1 MLLALD
7 TATRTL
13 SLALHDGAEI
23 YAEYTW
29 QTESHHTVELVPAV
43 QSALRQARLSPRDL
57 THLAVAQGPGSF
69 NGLRVGFSV
78 AQSFALALN
87 LPLLAI
93 PTLEIVAAAQPPLTE
108 RLIVF
113 AQAGRGRVCGAAYVW
128 SAAHDWQIASETRI
142 ETPMALFAMF
152 SAPHT
157 PTRLAGEADHSVYQA
172 VHALNTAQDRQLQL
186 ATPAWSLRRAAFL
199 AERAWARFR
208 SGESGDPL
216 RAVPFYLHQP
226 GVPHP

>member
-29 QTESHHTVELVPAV
+29 QTESHHTVELVPAI
-43 QSALRQARLSPRDL
+43 QSVLQQARLSPRDL

-78 AQSFALALN
+78 AQSFALALR

-93 PTLEIVAAAQPPLTE
+93 PTLEIVVAAQPPLTE
-108 RLIVF
+108 RLIAF
-113 AQAGRGRVCGAAYVW
+113 AQAGRGRVFGAAYVW
-128 SAAHDWQIASETRI
+128 SAQAWQLASETRI
-142 ETPMALFAMF
+142 ETPLALFAMF

-157 PTRLAGEADHSVYQA
+157 PTQLAGEADHSVHQA
-172 VHALNTAQDRQLQL
+172 IHALNTAHDRQLQL

-208 SGESGDPL
+208 NGELGDPL

-226 GVPHP
+226 GAPHP

>member
-1 MLLALD
+1 
-7 TATRTL
+7 
-13 SLALHDGAEI
+13 
-23 YAEYTW
+23 
-29 QTESHHTVELVPAV
+29 
-43 QSALRQARLSPRDL
+43 
-57 THLAVAQGPGSF
+57 
-69 NGLRVGFSV
+69 
-78 AQSFALALN
+78 LN

-93 PTLEIVAAAQPPLTE
+93 PTLEIVAAAQPPLAE

-128 SAAHDWQIASETRI
+128 SAQEWQIASETRI
-142 ETPMALFAMF
+142 ETPWTLLAMF

-157 PTRLAGEADHSVYQA
+157 PTRVAGEADQSVHQA
-172 VHALNTAQDRQLQL
+172 VHALNTEQERQLQL

-226 GVPHP
+226 SVPHP

>member
-7 TATRTL
+7 TATRML

-29 QTESHHTVELVPAV
+29 QTESHHTVELVPAI
-43 QSALRQARLSPRDL
+43 QRALQQARLSPRDL

-93 PTLEIVAAAQPPLTE
+93 PTLEIVAAAQPPLAE

-128 SAAHDWQIASETRI
+128 SAQEWQIASETRI
-142 ETPMALFAMF
+142 ETPLALFAMF

-157 PTRLAGEADHSVYQA
+157 PTRIAGEADQSVREA
-172 VHALNTAQDRQLQL
+172 IHALNTEQDRQLQL

-208 SGESGDPL
+208 NGESGDPL
-216 RAVPFYLHQP
+216 PALPFYLHQP